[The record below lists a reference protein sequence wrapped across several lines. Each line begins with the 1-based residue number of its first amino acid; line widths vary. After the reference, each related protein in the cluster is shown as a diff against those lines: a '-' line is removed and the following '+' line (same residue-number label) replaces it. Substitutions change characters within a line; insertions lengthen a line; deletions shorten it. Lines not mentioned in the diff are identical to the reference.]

1 MPIMSRW
8 ALSLQRPPSWDAT
21 RSRAASH
28 NVSESTSTPS
38 MSNTT
43 ASTTAGMMSFSG
55 ALGLLRAGSPLPG
68 GQTSLGDRA
77 QAAEHAH
84 RKGSERPAAAVHVER
99 QHVVERDVAR
109 ADAGQREGGDA
120 VQEG

>member
-8 ALSLQRPPSWDAT
+8 ALSLQCPPSWDAT
-21 RSRAASH
+21 LSRAASH

-38 MSNTT
+38 MSKTT
-43 ASTTAGMMSFSG
+43 ASATAGTMSCSG
-55 ALGLLRAGSPLPG
+55 ALGPLRAGSPLPG

-84 RKGSERPAAAVHVER
+84 GEGAQRPAAAVHMER
-99 QHVVERDVAR
+99 QRVVERDVAGS
-109 ADAGQREGGDA
+109 DAGQRERRHA
-120 VQEG
+120 VQ